1 MYLIELVEYLDG
13 LLGVAEIKDTA
24 CNGLQ
29 VEGPEEVSK
38 LAFAVD
44 ACRASIEEAALR
56 GAQLLVTHH
65 GLLWED
71 VQPVV
76 DIHYGRLRALLDG
89 SMGLY
94 AVHLPL
100 DCHPQLGNNA
110 QLAAVLGM
118 TDEGFFGLYEGE
130 MIGKIGLYADGLH
143 RVELSERVES
153 ALATSARL
161 LPFGPECAGKVGIVS
176 GRGGSL
182 IADAAKCGCDTF
194 ITGEHEHAIYHAAL
208 EHGINVVLAGHYATE
223 KVGVLA
229 LQEHLRSEFDLE
241 TTFIDLPTGL

>member
-1 MYLIELVEYLDG
+1 MLLMELVEYLDG

-24 CNGLQ
+24 SNGLQ

-44 ACRASIEEAALR
+44 ACRAAIEEAAAR

-65 GLLWED
+65 GLLWKD

-89 SMGLY
+89 SLGLY

-110 QLAAVLGM
+110 QLAAILGM
-118 TDEGFFGLYEGE
+118 ADEGPFGLYEGA
-130 MIGKIGLYADGLH
+130 MIGRIGRYPDGLH
-143 RVELSERVES
+143 RIELAERIDS
-153 ALATSARL
+153 ALATSALL
-161 LPFGPECAGKVGIVS
+161 LPFGPECAGRVGIVS
-176 GRGGSL
+176 GCGGSL
-182 IADAAKCGCDTF
+182 IADAARCGCDTF
-194 ITGEHEHAIYHAAL
+194 VTGEREHAIYHAAL

>member
-13 LLGVAEIKDTA
+13 LLGISEIKDTA

-44 ACRASIEEAALR
+44 ACRASIEEAAVR

-65 GLLWED
+65 GLLWKD
-71 VQPVV
+71 VQPIV
-76 DIHYGRLRALLDG
+76 DIHYGRIRALLDG
-89 SMGLY
+89 SLGLY

-110 QLAAVLGM
+110 KLAAILEMANDGP
-118 TDEGFFGLYEGE
+118 FGLYEGA
-130 MIGKIGLYADGLH
+130 MIGIIGRYPDGLH
-143 RVELSERVES
+143 RDELVERIES
-153 ALATSARL
+153 ALETPSL
-161 LPFGPECAGKVGIVS
+161 LFPFGPECTRRIGIVS
-176 GRGGSL
+176 GCGGSL
-182 IADAAKCGCDTF
+182 IADSAKCGCDTF
-194 ITGEHEHAIYHAAL
+194 VTGEHEHAIYHAAL